1 MMFSKQSKVLV
12 LDDSVLNKED
22 MPKTDKLKIIK
33 KISNSDYVIFNTS
46 LPQQNKNLKLF
57 IKITN
62 KLCISNFGVF
72 SMPFKF
78 EGKLKLHFAGE
89 AIIQLY
95 KTIDDMVIINSD
107 DVIDTLSSKIN
118 MENANKIIREVR
130 NKNANIVKYYFENCI
145 DFAKIKNCLLFN
157 YEKLSTV

>member
-1 MMFSKQSKVLV
+1 MMFSKKSKVLV
-12 LDDSVLNKED
+12 LDDSVLAKEN
-22 MPKTDKLKIIK
+22 MSKSDKIKVIK
-33 KISNSDYVIFNTS
+33 KISNSDYVIFDTS
-46 LPQQNKNLKLF
+46 LPEQNKNLKLF

-62 KLCISNFGVF
+62 MLGILNFGIF
-72 SMPFKF
+72 SLPSKF
-78 EGKLKLHFAGE
+78 EGKLKLHFARKT
-89 AIIQLY
+89 ILQLY

-130 NKNANIVKYYFENCI
+130 NKNANIVKYYFENNI
-145 DFAKIKNCLLFN
+145 DFAEIKNCLLFN